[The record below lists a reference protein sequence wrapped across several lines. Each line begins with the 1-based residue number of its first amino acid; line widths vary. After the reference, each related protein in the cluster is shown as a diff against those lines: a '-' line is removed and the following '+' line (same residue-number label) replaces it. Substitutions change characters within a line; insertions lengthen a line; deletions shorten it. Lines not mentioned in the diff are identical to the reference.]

1 MTKAIIL
8 NTLTGAVSEYDN
20 FAFHGITPTHAGSA
34 LGLYAMGGD
43 LDIDQPIVATVT
55 TGKQLFGASVKKFLD
70 LVYFSL
76 KGSGTGSLSVVGESA
91 THAYPFPVRPA
102 GVSRAKPGRGIRENY
117 LAFGY
122 SNTDGANFT
131 LDRIEVPVSPAKTRR
146 T

>member
-20 FAFHGITPTHAGSA
+20 FAFHSITPTRAGSV
-34 LGLYAMGGD
+34 LGLYALGGD

-55 TGKQLFGASVKKFLD
+55 TGKTLFGASLKKFLD

-76 KGSGTGSLSVVGESA
+76 KGSGTSSLTVTGEA
-91 THAYPFPVRPA
+91 TSNTYTFPVRA
-102 GVSRAKPGRGIRENY
+102 TGVSRAKPGRGTRENY

-122 SNTDGANFT
+122 SNTDGADFT
-131 LDRIEVPVSPAKTRR
+131 LDRIEVPTSPSKTRR
-146 T
+146 I

>member
-20 FAFHGITPTHAGSA
+20 FAFHSITPTHAGSV

-43 LDIDQPIVATVT
+43 VDIDQPIVATVT
-55 TGKQLFGASVKKFLD
+55 TGKTLFGASLKKFLD

-76 KGSGTGSLSVVGESA
+76 KGSGTSSLTVTGEA
-91 THAYPFPVRPA
+91 TSNTYTFPVRA
-102 GVSRAKPGRGIRENY
+102 TGVSRAKPGRGIRENY

-122 SNTDGANFT
+122 SNTDGADFT
-131 LDRIEVPVSPAKTRR
+131 LDRIEVPTSPSKTRR
-146 T
+146 I